1 MSDYKFRI
9 VIVTQ
14 PDLSDTSLH
23 QEMVY
28 FLAGLPEEL
37 QGLLQGPTRLHNG
50 YVQYTF
56 CAAVGKIG
64 GRIDELHYQACQD
77 LLRRYARDAVQVTW
91 TEDGLEP
98 RARFG
103 SSPERLPRSLG

>member
-50 YVQYTF
+50 FVQYTF
-56 CAAVGKIG
+56 CSAAGKLG
-64 GRIDELHYQACQD
+64 GRIDQLHHEACAK
-77 LLRRYARDAVQVTW
+77 LREKYGRDAVQVSW